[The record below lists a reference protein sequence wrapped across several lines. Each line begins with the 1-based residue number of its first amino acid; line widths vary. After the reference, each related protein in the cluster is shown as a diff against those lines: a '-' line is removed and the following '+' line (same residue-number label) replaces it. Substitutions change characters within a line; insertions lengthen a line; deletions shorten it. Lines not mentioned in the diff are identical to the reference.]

1 MTGIGPF
8 KGKASRH
15 LDTITPPL
23 KNRAKPFA
31 QVERHSWAKTL
42 MIDLRSARI
51 AVLKAPRIPTLADRM
66 ERFLAKLSQ
75 GTAAEASRAL
85 NELAMMVTAE
95 AIDRGMP
102 AAKILTPIAIK
113 IVGRWSI
120 DQFRHERTK
129 LLEHRNSMAGG
140 KTREAVVNL
149 LVDLFDEKLRF
160 HAELGKHFETLARI

>member
-1 MTGIGPF
+1 MSRIGNSKWTLRNLLPTGPNLQPRLARSSWP
-8 KGKASRH
+8 KAR
-15 LDTITPPL
+15 D
-23 KNRAKPFA
+23 K
-31 QVERHSWAKTL
+31 
-42 MIDLRSARI
+42 IDLRSARI

-113 IVGRWSI
+113 IVARWSI
-120 DQFRHERTK
+120 DQIRHERTK

-149 LVDLFDEKLRF
+149 LLDLFDERLRF